1 MRIHAFIQSC
11 ILNIYG
17 SSRSVWP
24 CYGPVGGVG
33 GRVMVN
39 KTGQSL
45 SLPRAPLRRQIKKR
59 ISQVYKI
66 SNSGKCFG
74 ENKAGR
80 RLGLLESGQGGHQRG
95 CYWALDSKE
104 ARKQAQRTAE
114 GRALQAAGTA
124 QAEALKQG

>member
-1 MRIHAFIQSC
+1 
-11 ILNIYG
+11 
-17 SSRSVWP
+17 
-24 CYGPVGGVG
+24 
-33 GRVMVN
+33 MVN

-59 ISQVYKI
+59 INQIYKI
-66 SNSGKCFG
+66 SNSGKCFR

-80 RLGLLESGQGGHQRG
+80 RLGSTGEWSGGHQRG

-124 QAEALKQG
+124 QAEALRQG